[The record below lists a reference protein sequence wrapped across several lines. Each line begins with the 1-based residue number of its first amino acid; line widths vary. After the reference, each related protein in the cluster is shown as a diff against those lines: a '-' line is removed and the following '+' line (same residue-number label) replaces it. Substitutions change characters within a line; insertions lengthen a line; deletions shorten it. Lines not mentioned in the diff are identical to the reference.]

1 MPDEKITEEKTDPF
15 EIITPQGYEEGDK
28 PKKMKF
34 VKKTSCDRCGS
45 CCTAS
50 TPSLLR
56 QDLDLFRASILSFD
70 NTYTI
75 REGELFVVQ
84 GEEEPYRSAMEL
96 IKVRPK
102 EGSAE
107 CIFYQEDEGCSIYE
121 HRPAQCEMFAC
132 WEMREA
138 LTGLEAVALRRK
150 DLFGDIELISGIIDR
165 HDERCSYEQLAETV
179 EKTAGGDDAAAEKIA
194 DMLQY
199 DEFIRSY
206 VTEKFNIPESAL
218 DLILGKQMTERIR
231 EFGLKVEKEGDEFIL
246 LPMIPKEEK

>member
-1 MPDEKITEEKTDPF
+1 MPDERIIKKKTDKF
-15 EIITPQGYEEGDK
+15 EIITPQGQEEGDK
-28 PKKMKF
+28 PKRMKF
-34 VKKTSCDRCGS
+34 VKKTSCDRCGG

-50 TPSLLR
+50 TPTLLR
-56 QDLDLFRASILSFD
+56 QDMDLFRASILSFD

-75 REGELFVVQ
+75 REGELFMVQ
-84 GEEEPYRSAMEL
+84 GEEEPYLSAMEL
-96 IKVRPK
+96 IKIRPK
-102 EGSAE
+102 EGTAE
-107 CIFYQEDEGCSIYE
+107 CVFYNDDGGCTIYE
-121 HRPAQCEMFAC
+121 HRPAQCEIFAC

-138 LTGLEAVALRRK
+138 LTGLEAVALKRK

-165 HDERCSYEQLAETV
+165 HNERCAYDRLAEAV
-179 EKTAGGDDAAAEKIA
+179 EKTAGGDEAAAEEIA

-206 VTEKFNIPESAL
+206 VTEKFNIPESSM
-218 DLILGKQMTERIR
+218 DLIFGKKMTERIR